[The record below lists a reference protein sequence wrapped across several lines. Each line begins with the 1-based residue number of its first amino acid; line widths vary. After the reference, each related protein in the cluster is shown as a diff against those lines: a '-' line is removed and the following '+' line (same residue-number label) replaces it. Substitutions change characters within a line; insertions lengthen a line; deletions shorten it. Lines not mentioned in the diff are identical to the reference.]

1 MRVVSFAAKSVALS
15 NGYMLARDL
24 RLFVCLFRCVPCWA
38 PRESL
43 AEFQC
48 VRIVRDQIGSFLLVM
63 IARDLIIFRICLGAF
78 YVGDLVNHWLSFNVC
93 ASFAAKSVVFSWLRL
108 LKI

>member
-1 MRVVSFAAKSVALS
+1 MCLFGCVLCWAPRESLAEYECVRVVSFAAISVALS

-63 IARDLIIFRICLGAF
+63 IARDLIFFA
-78 YVGDLVNHWLSFNVC
+78 LV
-93 ASFAAKSVVFSWLRL
+93 
-108 LKI
+108 